1 LNSTDFKGKSNT
13 NVTDLVSNTNIE
25 DESRSN
31 RVNSVKAVTIN
42 EPEKENLDLKNLVL
56 KEDQQRQENNTSVSS
71 KYSAQVKINVRKSSF
86 LIFNF

>member
-1 LNSTDFKGKSNT
+1 M
-13 NVTDLVSNTNIE
+13 TDLVSNTNIE